1 MFKLIENRME
11 LELQT
16 ILKLDTYTVCLNR
29 GLLSV

>member
-16 ILKLDTYTVCLNR
+16 ILKLI
-29 GLLSV
+29 SVVFFLMLYY